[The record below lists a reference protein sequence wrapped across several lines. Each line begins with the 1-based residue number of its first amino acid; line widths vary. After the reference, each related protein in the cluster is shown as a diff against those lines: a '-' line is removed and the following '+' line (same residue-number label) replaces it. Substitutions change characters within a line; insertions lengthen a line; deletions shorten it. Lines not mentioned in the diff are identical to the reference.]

1 MYDVSL
7 WLRIETGLISM
18 DQEKDFDRV
27 EHQYLWQT
35 LEAFGFN
42 PGFIAMIKAV
52 LDQVCC
58 TQLQYTFLPIFY
70 YYYYFI
76 LVCSPQQ
83 GSTRK
88 GVRLF

>member
-1 MYDVSL
+1 MYYVSL

-42 PGFIAMIKAV
+42 PGFIFMIRYVV
-52 LDQVCC
+52 LNCNIHVFTC
-58 TQLQYTFLPIFY
+58 TYILHVSLKRPANADYVTFSNIQETF
-70 YYYYFI
+70 
-76 LVCSPQQ
+76 
-83 GSTRK
+83 
-88 GVRLF
+88 

>member
-1 MYDVSL
+1 MYYVSL

-27 EHQYLWQT
+27 EQQYLWQT

-42 PGFIAMIKAV
+42 PGFIAMIKAA

-58 TQLQYTFLPIFY
+58 TQLQYTRFY
-70 YYYYFI
+70 LFFI
-76 LVCSPQQ
+76 IIII
-83 GSTRK
+83 
-88 GVRLF
+88 LF